1 MVRAW
6 CETSVQAW
14 MASRCSVPRGALCPL
29 RTVKVSSVTKPIT
42 QPYPIPNHRLR
53 ELPEP
58 NAEASQPTRRRR
70 GGRRVV
76 RGTGAAGAS
85 LELQVQEH
93 AAPLFEAPAL
103 PDADASASTGTA
115 DNNASD
121 DEKRPARRTRS
132 RRSADNA
139 DYEDRPTRRRAVADD
154 DDEPRPV
161 RRRRAVSDDLEEDD
175 ERPIRRR
182 RSVID
187 DLEDDDAP
195 RSSRRR
201 TAVDDADEDGDRPV
215 RRRRSTT
222 NDRDDRDDEPRSAR
236 RTRSRRSSE
245 DAREENPDE
254 RVLDVIDALPAGA

>member
-1 MVRAW
+1 MQRAARSIVPTENREGFVGD
-6 CETSVQAW
+6 ETDNSTVSNTESQASG
-14 MASRCSVPRGALCPL
+14 AS
-29 RTVKVSSVTKPIT
+29 
-42 QPYPIPNHRLR
+42 
-53 ELPEP
+53 EP

-201 TAVDDADEDGDRPV
+201 TAVDDSDEDGDRPV

-236 RTRSRRSSE
+236 RTRSRRSS
-245 DAREENPDE
+245 A
-254 RVLDVIDALPAGA
+254 